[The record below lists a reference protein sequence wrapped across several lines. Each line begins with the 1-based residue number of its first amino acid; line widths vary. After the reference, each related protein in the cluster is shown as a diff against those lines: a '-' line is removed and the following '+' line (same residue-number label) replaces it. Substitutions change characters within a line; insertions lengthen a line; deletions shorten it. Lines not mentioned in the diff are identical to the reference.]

1 MNLHAFVGSCPPG
14 FAVDPAR
21 CRKCR
26 APMRSDG
33 AACTSGTPHPATP
46 RSIVNYATWTGTR
59 RNLAEMHRYGMRII
73 TGPDQLD
80 RTKGIPPLA
89 WALDNGAW
97 GCHQRG
103 EGFNAGGFRRALE
116 RWGEGADWV
125 VLPDIVGGGLAS
137 LDMSREWRDEVS
149 AAGRPVLLAVQDGM
163 EPHHIR
169 DELGPNVGIFV
180 GGTTDWKERTIS
192 TWGTLARA
200 VGCYLHIGRVNTIR
214 RTQLAVDAG
223 ADSIDG
229 TTVSKYAVTAEK
241 MARACRTEPRPELP
255 FGVTT

>member
-1 MNLHAFVGSCPPG
+1 MRHGPG
-14 FAVDPAR
+14 PV
-21 CRKCR
+21 
-26 APMRSDG
+26 
-33 AACTSGTPHPATP
+33 
-46 RSIVNYATWTGTR
+46 ATWPKCTGMACGSSQDPTSSTGR
-59 RNLAEMHRYGMRII
+59 RGSRPWPGHWI
-73 TGPDQLD
+73 TAPGVAISVA
-80 RTKGIPPLA
+80 RG
-89 WALDNGAW
+89 
-97 GCHQRG
+97 HQRG